1 MMTKTGRSGGM
12 HSSFQ
17 LYTLGASRK
26 GSFAKYA
33 KWGSSVLYA
42 LRLGEHAHT
51 DTTHT
56 LGREKL
62 LLKPNSPY

>member
-17 LYTLGASRK
+17 LCTLGASGK

-42 LRLGEHAHT
+42 LRLGEHAHAHAR
-51 DTTHT
+51 THT
-56 LGREKL
+56 QT
-62 LLKPNSPY
+62 PNTH

>member
-42 LRLGEHAHT
+42 LRLGEHARARAH
-51 DTTHT
+51 THT
-56 LGREKL
+56 QT
-62 LLKPNSPY
+62 PNTH